1 MLQPV
6 RRRTWAPRGQTPI
19 QYAWDRHDRLS
30 AMSVITVSPVRR
42 QLGLYFQLVP
52 HNIHTEDVI
61 WFLTQMH
68 RHFRHKVIMVWDRWS
83 VHRSAARWFQQ
94 HHPDW
99 FDFEWLPA
107 YAPELNPV
115 EQCWS
120 HTKYADLSN
129 FIPKDVD
136 HLHEEVT
143 ASILKQSNDKA
154 LLHSFFDHAK
164 LSV

>member
-1 MLQPV
+1 MAVL
-6 RRRTWAPRGQTPI
+6 
-19 QYAWDRHDRLS
+19 
-30 AMSVITVSPVRR
+30 TVSPVRR

-52 HNIHTEDVI
+52 YNICTEDVL

-68 RHFRHKVIMVWDRWS
+68 RHFRRKIILVWDRWS
-83 VHRSAARWFQQ
+83 VHRSAAHWFEQ

-115 EQCWS
+115 EQCWN
-120 HTKYADLSN
+120 HTKYADLPN

-136 HLHEEVT
+136 HLHHEVT
-143 ASILKQSNDKA
+143 ASIDDQSNDKT
-154 LLHSFFDHAK
+154 LLRSFFDHAK
-164 LSV
+164 LTL